1 MVNDTILHRMWLL
14 WDQSSEGDIQGDGRA
29 EMSCIKHAEL
39 LPSHL
44 AGLPTVLLKLHGT
57 CLRQVLKE
65 LSNVMLLG
73 GCSPITQQT
82 SKCQHITKKNRST
95 VLLNCLPDGAQASQ

>member
-29 EMSCIKHAEL
+29 EMSCVKHAEL

-57 CLRQVLKE
+57 SLR
-65 LSNVMLLG
+65 
-73 GCSPITQQT
+73 
-82 SKCQHITKKNRST
+82 
-95 VLLNCLPDGAQASQ
+95 